1 MAERKKLLDKFDKNV
16 QQWAKR
22 IGAIVTIIGA
32 ITAGA
37 SWLISQ
43 IDNSLATRIE
53 SQTAEMQQEIQKLSN
68 KVDAQDKQ
76 TELQLT
82 RLELMSL
89 MENDPENIVGIERL
103 AKEYF
108 SPPLNGNS
116 YMTELYSKWAKQYG
130 GDLSITIK

>member
-32 ITAGA
+32 ITAGS

-68 KVDAQDKQ
+68 KVDTQDKQ

-89 MENDPENIVGIERL
+89 MENDPTNVVEVEKVAERYFNKL
-103 AKEYF
+103 GGNYYMDSEY
-108 SPPLNGNS
+108 SG
-116 YMTELYSKWAKQYG
+116 WCQAYG
-130 GDLSITIK
+130 GDCQIMLK